1 MATRRCGICSTNWPN
16 TGGFTDCPLCGEGT
30 TYSMNRAP
38 DFTEAEAKEHVRE
51 VKAREVAA
59 RGKPTPEHADR
70 VARYLKMKFSEVDAQ
85 VLALAKWTE
94 GDSKGRKWVRPLDP
108 LRVARA
114 LEGMAAR
121 GIPEAQALAL
131 AVDIFT

>member
-1 MATRRCGICSTNWPN
+1 V
-16 TGGFTDCPLCGEGT
+16 
-30 TYSMNRAP
+30 
-38 DFTEAEAKEHVRE
+38 AEYR
-51 VKAREVAA
+51 AREELAREAA
-59 RGKPTPEHADR
+59 RTAPTPEHADR